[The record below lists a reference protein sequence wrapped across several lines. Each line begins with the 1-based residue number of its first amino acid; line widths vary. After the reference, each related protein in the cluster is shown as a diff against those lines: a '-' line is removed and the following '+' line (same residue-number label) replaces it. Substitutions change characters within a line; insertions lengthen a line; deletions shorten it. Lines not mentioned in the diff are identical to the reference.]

1 MSEQFRTFRNIVIRA
16 FVFIAVYVLAVM
28 ISSRLINQ
36 YAPDTAVQMTS
47 STFPLVYMRQ
57 NGINFNCLHGY
68 NHEMDVSQMRYSITP
83 LSEKREVTIC
93 IQTFGASVDSVS
105 YEVVTIDGTQS
116 LENTKVVRLEE
127 DGDYITSML
136 TLGDGMYMNQEYVLK
151 LQVTT
156 GGRNIYYYTHVLLA
170 DGLHTA
176 DYLNFAAGF
185 WDKCINKTDL
195 DTVGAAVEPDD
206 TTDTEGT
213 LAHMDI
219 HDSVKQLTWGD
230 LNPQIYYKPTPRLTE
245 INENTATMTL
255 DYRISAT
262 AENGS
267 TEVYNVHEYYRLRFT
282 DSRVFLLNFERT
294 TDQIFN
300 PESNVVTAD
309 EGILL
314 GVTGKSVEYMADE
327 KARVVAFIQENVLW
341 TYRRSS
347 GIFTRVFG
355 FPQQADMDERD
366 FYKENSLRIMKVTSE
381 GDVTFAVSGYMNRG
395 AHEGDNGVGIYY
407 FDAGSSLINEL
418 CFLRTTENTE
428 RVQMDTETC
437 LYMTQDARTVYI
449 LLGGMLQ
456 RVDLT
461 EGTVETISSD
471 VNNDC
476 CRGSVSG
483 RYFAWLKEG
492 LMYGSGTIEFIDFET
507 GQIREITGG
516 ENEYLRPLTFMKED
530 LVYGVAKGNDV
541 AATHGG
547 NGTFPMYRLNFMDG
561 EGNTVKT
568 YEPNGLYVV
577 SVEQSDNLLN
587 LKRVAW
593 NGEIFADATPDQIV
607 STDTSDDVS
616 LGMATKK
623 DSRRQTVVL
632 LRVGSSLADTT
643 VTIGNSKMAA
653 GRGSMVEMPQ
663 NPEPEDLFYVYASG
677 GLDAL
682 CTYPNDAIVK
692 ADELFGVVVDHNQ
705 DYVWVRG
712 DKDTEHEI
720 ELSDVP
726 AVFTSGTLDTEKLEE
741 GLGRK
746 VVDLTG
752 CTLDE
757 VLYFVA
763 HDKPVLVN
771 TREGIKCIV
780 GYDEYNTYLLNPGE
794 EEWYYYGIQDSTD
807 LFLASGNE
815 FYSYTD
821 SAA

>member
-341 TYRRSS
+341 TYRRSN

-449 LLGGMLQ
+449 LLNGMLQ

-461 EGTVETISSD
+461 EGTVETVSSD

>member
-449 LLGGMLQ
+449 LLNGMLQ

-461 EGTVETISSD
+461 EGTVETVSSD

-516 ENEYLRPLTFMKED
+516 ENE
-530 LVYGVAKGNDV
+530 
-541 AATHGG
+541 
-547 NGTFPMYRLNFMDG
+547 
-561 EGNTVKT
+561 
-568 YEPNGLYVV
+568 
-577 SVEQSDNLLN
+577 
-587 LKRVAW
+587 
-593 NGEIFADATPDQIV
+593 
-607 STDTSDDVS
+607 
-616 LGMATKK
+616 
-623 DSRRQTVVL
+623 
-632 LRVGSSLADTT
+632 
-643 VTIGNSKMAA
+643 
-653 GRGSMVEMPQ
+653 
-663 NPEPEDLFYVYASG
+663 
-677 GLDAL
+677 
-682 CTYPNDAIVK
+682 
-692 ADELFGVVVDHNQ
+692 
-705 DYVWVRG
+705 
-712 DKDTEHEI
+712 
-720 ELSDVP
+720 
-726 AVFTSGTLDTEKLEE
+726 
-741 GLGRK
+741 
-746 VVDLTG
+746 
-752 CTLDE
+752 
-757 VLYFVA
+757 
-763 HDKPVLVN
+763 
-771 TREGIKCIV
+771 
-780 GYDEYNTYLLNPGE
+780 
-794 EEWYYYGIQDSTD
+794 
-807 LFLASGNE
+807 
-815 FYSYTD
+815 
-821 SAA
+821 